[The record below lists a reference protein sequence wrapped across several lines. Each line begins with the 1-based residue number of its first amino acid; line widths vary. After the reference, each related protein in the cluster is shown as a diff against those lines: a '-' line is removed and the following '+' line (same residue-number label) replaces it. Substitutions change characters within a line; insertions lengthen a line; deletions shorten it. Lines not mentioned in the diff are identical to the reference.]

1 MISIFC
7 PLKRFAKTKND
18 PFVFSD
24 ECIMN
29 CLILKKVRP
38 NIHVALHMI
47 TEYVEY
53 LIESDTIRFIIS
65 DYWIYGDIF

>member
-1 MISIFC
+1 
-7 PLKRFAKTKND
+7 
-18 PFVFSD
+18 
-24 ECIMN
+24 
-29 CLILKKVRP
+29 
-38 NIHVALHMI
+38 MI

>member
-1 MISIFC
+1 MMGIFC
-7 PLKRFAKTKND
+7 PLKGLAKTKND
-18 PFVFSD
+18 PFVSSD

-29 CLILKKVRP
+29 GLILKKVRQ

-53 LIESDTIRFIIS
+53 LVESDTIRCIIS
-65 DYWIYGDIF
+65 NYWIYGDIF